1 MSIGY
6 QILGTAFTAVPVDT
20 INYTKNELKN
30 ENINLQS
37 TADVKKSDFSYKTN
51 KDTNLVAFNDPTNNK
66 FVVVS
71 LNDSVLDKLKSHF
84 GTDDFVKRDD
94 GITALNNKAASFVSG
109 WFGDIA
115 YKREFL
121 SADKNQDGNLD
132 SSEYLNTKN
141 EFAGHG
147 ELYFNG
153 TDKEQIDAT
162 YVNVKA
168 NTSRIVRYNRDDYK
182 QPNSIDDELN
192 TTLRIDKNF
201 DSSITLREAYN
212 NNSKYTSMSDK
223 ILIHHHIKEAVNK
236 GILPKEA
243 LNIISSGNIDKTDEL
258 KKQQAL
264 MKLLQAN
271 GDASKLTA
279 DERAI
284 LGSELQAYS
293 KDITNELSNSL
304 SKRLDNKINN
314 ELSEKNKIT
323 EEETKKLNTLEKLQA
338 DPTKELSRD
347 EKEHITPELQK
358 ITKQDG
364 TIDNVKL
371 DDIIKH
377 IKSSQNYSEKQET
390 KTVGRYYE
398 ERG

>member
-1 MSIGY
+1 MSFAF
-6 QILGTAFTAVPVDT
+6 QITGTAFRAVPVNV
-20 INYTKNELKN
+20 INYTKDELKN

-84 GTDDFVKRDD
+84 GTDDFIKRDD

-115 YKREFL
+115 YKRDFL

-141 EFAGHG
+141 DFAGHATEMFVNG
-147 ELYFNG
+147 EVSFSHEMVDKTYQKVSLESSKG
-153 TDKEQIDAT
+153 T
-162 YVNVKA
+162 
-168 NTSRIVRYNRDDYK
+168 VRYATNK
-182 QPNSIDDELN
+182 ENNPTSLDDELN
-192 TTLRIDKNF
+192 DTINNDINF
-201 DSSITLREAYN
+201 DSTITLKESYHEIGLSN
-212 NNSKYTSMSDK
+212 ENMIKK
-223 ILIHHHIKEAVNK
+223 HIKKYRTTHPNYGYDGAVR
-236 GILPKEA
+236 GA
-243 LNIISSGNIDKTDEL
+243 DEL
-258 KKQQAL
+258 KKQEAL

-293 KDITNELSNSL
+293 KDITNALSSSL
-304 SKRLDNKINN
+304 SIRLDSKINN
-314 ELSEKNKIT
+314 EC
-323 EEETKKLNTLEKLQA
+323 A
-338 DPTKELSRD
+338 
-347 EKEHITPELQK
+347 
-358 ITKQDG
+358 KQ
-364 TIDNVKL
+364 
-371 DDIIKH
+371 
-377 IKSSQNYSEKQET
+377 S
-390 KTVGRYYE
+390 
-398 ERG
+398 